1 MHSNLRLLFLGLL
14 LGLLSA
20 LYPRLPSYL
29 PYSIV
34 SRLPFLSSSLL
45 HPELSKTW
53 QSVQRYQS
61 TVPISKNYE
70 DSPESRW
77 EEEIEKQLRFGSKE
91 GGREMEKELK
101 RHRREL
107 EKRTQAAGN
116 ENMIKEGLP
125 VYYLEQGEQEK
136 IFIILRF
143 WRS

>member
-1 MHSNLRLLFLGLL
+1 MHSNLRLVFLGLL

-29 PYSIV
+29 PYSIA

-45 HPELSKTW
+45 HPEFSKTW
-53 QSVQRYQS
+53 QSVQRYQA

-70 DSPESRW
+70 HSPESRW

-107 EKRTQAAGN
+107 EKRTQEAGN
-116 ENMIKEGLP
+116 ENMIKDGLP
-125 VYYLEQGEQEK
+125 VYYFEQGEIDE
-136 IFIILRF
+136 I
-143 WRS
+143 